1 MKKVLSLII
10 IIILFVQLTAC
21 KAENEKPNI
30 KVYNYVNDYEA
41 VLNIDNIKLTPSKG
55 SMLAFE
61 SDLSAEEIMN
71 ALSESNPQITLI
83 KLNNR
88 EFLAKYNKNCPY
100 ILFSKNVCD
109 KNENIVDDVYVVMS
123 ESGEFNE
130 IDHDIPYESINIWYP
145 THLTSHYFTY
155 EKTNDE
161 TYTLETNDNN
171 PFDSYVYL
179 NESTSVFTD
188 IVKFYEEC
196 GYEVQYEGGNLTSGI
211 IFVTPNTDDTN
222 PFRILVMKKN
232 NTHAMQYGIINKDLK
247 QQVVTPITDYI
258 DALNTKNAEEYL
270 SCFEDIDKSSIDVFL
285 NNVKSCDL
293 NNAELFWADK
303 ENQEY
308 IFKVDYTLVSEDGKM
323 MGSLGA
329 GEHTLVEYFVVGSDN
344 KELKILNHYGLLD
357 DSIRELINYKEFEQN
372 EENKDDALVDWLY
385 SLQ

>member
-1 MKKVLSLII
+1 
-10 IIILFVQLTAC
+10 
-21 KAENEKPNI
+21 
-30 KVYNYVNDYEA
+30 
-41 VLNIDNIKLTPSKG
+41 
-55 SMLAFE
+55 
-61 SDLSAEEIMN
+61 
-71 ALSESNPQITLI
+71 
-83 KLNNR
+83 
-88 EFLAKYNKNCPY
+88 
-100 ILFSKNVCD
+100 
-109 KNENIVDDVYVVMS
+109 
-123 ESGEFNE
+123 
-130 IDHDIPYESINIWYP
+130 
-145 THLTSHYFTY
+145 
-155 EKTNDE
+155 
-161 TYTLETNDNN
+161 
-171 PFDSYVYL
+171 
-179 NESTSVFTD
+179 
-188 IVKFYEEC
+188 
-196 GYEVQYEGGNLTSGI
+196 
-211 IFVTPNTDDTN
+211 
-222 PFRILVMKKN
+222 
-232 NTHAMQYGIINKDLK
+232 MQYGIINKDLK

-323 MGSLGA
+323 MGLLGA

>member
-1 MKKVLSLII
+1 M
-10 IIILFVQLTAC
+10 
-21 KAENEKPNI
+21 P
-30 KVYNYVNDYEA
+30 
-41 VLNIDNIKLTPSKG
+41 
-55 SMLAFE
+55 
-61 SDLSAEEIMN
+61 
-71 ALSESNPQITLI
+71 
-83 KLNNR
+83 
-88 EFLAKYNKNCPY
+88 
-100 ILFSKNVCD
+100 
-109 KNENIVDDVYVVMS
+109 
-123 ESGEFNE
+123 
-130 IDHDIPYESINIWYP
+130 
-145 THLTSHYFTY
+145 
-155 EKTNDE
+155 
-161 TYTLETNDNN
+161 
-171 PFDSYVYL
+171 YL

-188 IVKFYEEC
+188 IVKFYEDC

-232 NTHAMQYGIINKDLK
+232 NTYAMQYGIINKDLK

-270 SCFEDIDKSSIDVFL
+270 SCFEGIDKSSIDVFL

-303 ENQEY
+303 ENREY

-357 DSIRELINYKEFEQN
+357 DSIRELIIYKEFEQN
-372 EENKDDALVDWLY
+372 EKNKEDALVDWLY

>member
-1 MKKVLSLII
+1 M
-10 IIILFVQLTAC
+10 
-21 KAENEKPNI
+21 
-30 KVYNYVNDYEA
+30 
-41 VLNIDNIKLTPSKG
+41 
-55 SMLAFE
+55 
-61 SDLSAEEIMN
+61 
-71 ALSESNPQITLI
+71 
-83 KLNNR
+83 
-88 EFLAKYNKNCPY
+88 
-100 ILFSKNVCD
+100 
-109 KNENIVDDVYVVMS
+109 
-123 ESGEFNE
+123 
-130 IDHDIPYESINIWYP
+130 
-145 THLTSHYFTY
+145 
-155 EKTNDE
+155 
-161 TYTLETNDNN
+161 ETNNN

-196 GYEVQYEGGNLTSGI
+196 GYEVQYEDGNLTSGI

-232 NTHAMQYGIINKDLK
+232 NTYAMQYGIINKDLK

-323 MGSLGA
+323 MGLLGA

>member
-1 MKKVLSLII
+1 M
-10 IIILFVQLTAC
+10 
-21 KAENEKPNI
+21 
-30 KVYNYVNDYEA
+30 
-41 VLNIDNIKLTPSKG
+41 
-55 SMLAFE
+55 
-61 SDLSAEEIMN
+61 
-71 ALSESNPQITLI
+71 
-83 KLNNR
+83 
-88 EFLAKYNKNCPY
+88 
-100 ILFSKNVCD
+100 
-109 KNENIVDDVYVVMS
+109 
-123 ESGEFNE
+123 
-130 IDHDIPYESINIWYP
+130 
-145 THLTSHYFTY
+145 
-155 EKTNDE
+155 
-161 TYTLETNDNN
+161 ETNNNN

-196 GYEVQYEGGNLTSGI
+196 GYEVQYEDGNLTSGI
-211 IFVTPNTDDTN
+211 IFVTPNTDNTN
-222 PFRILVMKKN
+222 PFRVLVMKKN
-232 NTHAMQYGIINKDLK
+232 NTYAIQYGIINKDLK

-385 SLQ
+385 ILQ